1 MTEVPTVEIP
11 DPTQD
16 AVEVPASQPDCAEA
30 AAEAPPP
37 EGAMATDVPTV
48 EDKVIC
54 RRCIPRLCRGMKPS
68 APPSF
73 EKTCVGRAR
82 VVMLS
87 KDSSLVMALSFPHA
101 SLKMMLWWPFTKILE
116 RSA

>member
-68 APPSF
+68 APPSSRRPALDVQ
-73 EKTCVGRAR
+73 ELSRCERTAR
-82 VVMLS
+82 
-87 KDSSLVMALSFPHA
+87 SSWH
-101 SLKMMLWWPFTKILE
+101 
-116 RSA
+116 